1 LLHCSLLHRLIVIIF
16 INGDDDNDPIF
27 DSSKI
32 FPSIDISSYGEQSR
46 IALVNV
52 IVGISRLDID
62 DEDDNER
69 LFITAK

>member
-1 LLHCSLLHRLIVIIF
+1 LLHCSLLHRFIVIIS
-16 INGDDDNDPIF
+16 ITGVDDNGPIF

-52 IVGISRLDID
+52 IVESSRLDID

-69 LFITAK
+69 LCIIAK

>member
-1 LLHCSLLHRLIVIIF
+1 LLHCSLLHRFIVIIS
-16 INGDDDNDPIF
+16 IRGDDDDDEPIF

-52 IVGISRLDID
+52 IVGSSRLDID
-62 DEDDNER
+62 DEIER
-69 LFITAK
+69 LYITAK